1 MDAHSTGNPLNSI
14 NDYDYLKLA
23 DCCILVLKLILF
35 KVEDSNSNSR
45 NRSKNDPTSEINN
58 KLNNNN
64 NNNNDMNN
72 NNSNGDQLISAFDTD
87 FGYLNMD
94 NNGYAKKKNFHDSL
108 MMSCDM
114 IKKTRCHILIN
125 ILNLIYLKKLR
136 NQVI

>member
-1 MDAHSTGNPLNSI
+1 M
-14 NDYDYLKLA
+14 LKL
-23 DCCILVLKLILF
+23 VLF

-45 NRSKNDPTSEINN
+45 NRGKNDPTSEINN
-58 KLNNNN
+58 S
-64 NNNNDMNN
+64 NNNDMNN
-72 NNSNGDQLISAFDTD
+72 NNSNGEQLISAFDTD

-94 NNGYAKKKNFHDSL
+94 NNGYSKRKNVYDSL
-108 MMSCDM
+108 MMSYDM

>member
-1 MDAHSTGNPLNSI
+1 MDAHSTGNPLNTIS
-14 NDYDYLKLA
+14 DYDFLKLA
-23 DCCILVLKLILF
+23 DCCILVLKLVLF

-45 NRSKNDPTSEINN
+45 NRGKNDPTSEINN
-58 KLNNNN
+58 S
-64 NNNNDMNN
+64 NNNDMNN
-72 NNSNGDQLISAFDTD
+72 NNSNGEQLISAFDTD

-94 NNGYAKKKNFHDSL
+94 NNGYSKRKNVYDSL
-108 MMSCDM
+108 MMSYDM